1 MTIINSKTT
10 QTTTAPIVLSLLS
23 FDMTLCNSSTGEL
36 FSGLDIVLVEAVVVD
51 ANNSAKLAGSKTIRH
66 QP

>member
-1 MTIINSKTT
+1 
-10 QTTTAPIVLSLLS
+10 
-23 FDMTLCNSSTGEL
+23 MTLCNSSTGEL

-51 ANNSAKLAGSKTIRH
+51 ANNSAKLAGSKTIRY